1 MKLKKVLAFAQS
13 ALFKHDAYARLML
26 VDGVRFTIAEQM
38 MRIIYP
44 RFKMSDFG
52 NSFMFDREFLRY
64 YESFEGK
71 GHYRTLDRKYM
82 LDQLMRLTDDL
93 EGDTVECGVWAG
105 ATSYLICKHITK
117 VPNGPKKTHHIF
129 DSFEGLST
137 LKATDGSFWTEGDL
151 AVGEAIVRRNLRE
164 FDFVQYYKGW
174 IPDRF
179 VDVADKQFS
188 VVHIDVDLHQPT
200 LDSIT
205 FFYPRMVPGGLIVC
219 DDYGS
224 ITCPG
229 ATKAI
234 DDFMADKPE
243 KIIQLTTA
251 QSLIVKSPLSKSKN

>member
-1 MKLKKVLAFAQS
+1 MP
-13 ALFKHDAYARLML
+13 
-26 VDGVRFTIAEQM
+26 T
-38 MRIIYP
+38 
-44 RFKMSDFG
+44 
-52 NSFMFDREFLRY
+52 
-64 YESFEGK
+64 
-71 GHYRTLDRKYM
+71 
-82 LDQLMRLTDDL
+82 
-93 EGDTVECGVWAG
+93 
-105 ATSYLICKHITK
+105 
-117 VPNGPKKTHHIF
+117 GPKKTHHIF

-137 LKATDGSFWTEGDL
+137 LKANDGGFWAEGDL
-151 AVGEAIVRRNLRE
+151 AVGEAIVRRNLHE

-179 VDVADKQFS
+179 ADVADRQFS

-251 QSLIVKSPLSKSKN
+251 QSLIIKTPLSKNQKIDELHA